1 MLHKGFLAML
11 HETDSHV
18 QMKPKSASASRGQRM
33 FKPSRARWR
42 QHFLSIVRGRG
53 VTPVAPPVFSILSE

>member
-18 QMKPKSASASRGQRM
+18 QMKPKSGANAEGQYTR
-33 FKPSRARWR
+33 KPEDACGREI
-42 QHFLSIVRGRG
+42 FLRR
-53 VTPVAPPVFSILSE
+53 